1 MRPKPKSEAI
11 SPTASSPG
19 EAKAERDAS
28 EKLQYTQHIELGD
41 FGRSLDGNLYQEV
54 KFEYEGEIRQWMLP
68 LAGLTPRSPEFQ
80 ALTND
85 GARLISTA
93 ACAELIRRMQSCEPS
108 QPKFRVATRLGF
120 IDGTFVLPGYK
131 IGPDKDNVRIC
142 LPAGRSERFSRYH
155 VGGSL
160 NGWRRLAKLAIGN
173 TRLMLLIAAAYSGPV
188 AALLKLEQ
196 IGLLLSGPP
205 EAGKSTIA
213 IAAGSVFG
221 CALDPNMAA
230 HLGFVLPL
238 NATDNDIEDD
248 IEDELL
254 AANHTLLPIDET
266 RSAGRTDKEIGES
279 IIALV
284 MRLDSGF
291 KKGRSNSNTTRQ
303 FAAAPLIMTS
313 NLSLGQLG
321 AAAGRKVDDA
331 LHGRLIT
338 IPAPANVHGM
348 FEDLHGQK
356 DVVAF
361 SELIRRRAT
370 RYFGHASRSF
380 LEALVQENADDPE
393 TLREWLE
400 KKRQDYLGHADNM
413 SAPGRHM
420 NRIHEKMAT
429 VYAAARFAIRHR
441 VLPWARQD
449 LRDSLLAC
457 TRDHV
462 ELVASEA
469 SFFVAP
475 TGTRSSVMVRP
486 EREHL
491 LGQLREHVRANREKI
506 IDITVPGA
514 GDGLV
519 ADPSEWPI
527 LKNMHKTNGVEYLFT
542 DNKLRSI
549 FGDKSQVQALKDA
562 LKSDGHIAIEPGSDG
577 VTRYSIKRTI
587 PGRKRRAQV
596 VAINAAAI
604 DDNS

>member
-1 MRPKPKSEAI
+1 
-11 SPTASSPG
+11 
-19 EAKAERDAS
+19 
-28 EKLQYTQHIELGD
+28 
-41 FGRSLDGNLYQEV
+41 V
-54 KFEYEGEIRQWMLP
+54 KFEYEGEVRQRMLP
-68 LAGLTPRSPEFQ
+68 LAGLTPTSAEFQ

-85 GARLISTA
+85 GAHLVSTA
-93 ACAELIRRMQSCEPS
+93 ARAELISRMQSCKPDT
-108 QPKFRVATRLGF
+108 PKFRVATRLGF

-142 LPAGRSERFSRYH
+142 LPAGRSERFSCYH

-160 NGWRRLAKLAIGN
+160 KGWKRLARLAIGN
-173 TRLMLLIAAAYSGPV
+173 TRLMLLIAAAFSGPV

-196 IGLLLSGPP
+196 IGLLLSGSP

-221 CALDPNMAA
+221 CAPDPNMAA
-230 HLGFVLPL
+230 RLGFVLPL
-238 NATDNDIEDD
+238 NATDNDIEN
-248 IEDELL
+248 ELL

-266 RSAGRTDKEIGES
+266 RSAGRTDKEIGEY

-291 KKGRSNSNTTRQ
+291 EKGRSNSNTTRQ
-303 FAAAPLIMTS
+303 SAAAPFIMTS

-338 IPAPANVHGM
+338 IPTPANVHGM
-348 FEDLHGQK
+348 FEDLHGEK
-356 DVVAF
+356 DVVAL
-361 SELIRRRAT
+361 SGLIRRRAT
-370 RYFGHASRSF
+370 RYFGHASRNF
-380 LEALVQENADDPE
+380 LEALVQANADDPE
-393 TLREWLE
+393 TLRGWLGE
-400 KKRQDYLGHADNM
+400 RRKYYLEQAHNM

-429 VYAAARFAIRHR
+429 VYAAARFAIKHH
-441 VLPWARQD
+441 VLPWAPQD

-486 EREHL
+486 EREQL
-491 LGQLREHVRANREKI
+491 LGQLREYVRANREKI
-506 IDITVPGA
+506 IDFTVPGA
-514 GDGLV
+514 GDGLA

-527 LKNMHKTNGVEYLFT
+527 LKIIHKTNGVEYLFS

-562 LKSDGHIAIEPGSDG
+562 LKSDGHIAIETGSDG
-577 VTRYSIKRTI
+577 ATRYSIKRTI
-587 PGRKRRAQV
+587 PGRKGRAQV